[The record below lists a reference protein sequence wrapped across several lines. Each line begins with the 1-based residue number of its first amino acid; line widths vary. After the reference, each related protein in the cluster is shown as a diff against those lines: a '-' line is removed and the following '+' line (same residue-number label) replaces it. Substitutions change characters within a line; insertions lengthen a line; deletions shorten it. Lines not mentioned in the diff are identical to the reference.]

1 MINNFNSK
9 YFIIFAICFSLFFGV
24 ILRLYNLNY
33 DNLWFDEIASFWVS
47 DPFISLSES
56 YERNR
61 LAESQPFL
69 FNYLLKLTHKVFGY
83 TSYVGRYF
91 TATFG
96 ILSIISITYLSRLLK
111 RNNSFVLV
119 AFLVSFNVFL
129 IKYSQEARVYAFL
142 FFICSL
148 SIIFLI
154 KSFKSYDS
162 GENLFSNTSLYILFQ
177 SLAFLTHPFSI
188 IFFFSLIA
196 YYFFYYLKYRK
207 NLVFLNYS
215 ILLLLIFL
223 AIYLPIYLGEVQQF
237 PSWIEQPD
245 LKFFTNFYFSTFF
258 GSRLLGLIHL
268 ILLLSLIFCFR
279 NKIIKNINLI
289 TLLIIFIFLSY
300 FTPLLYGWLIKP
312 VIFSRYIIFVLIPI
326 IIVLSYLIYEIE
338 REKIKNLLILTIVFL
353 TFGNQFSESNFK
365 QFYEVRPKYKPD
377 YYHSLKTIYDSE
389 HKKYFINHSFLDKKN
404 FWSDVFNNYFRVLS
418 KENNFILTQ
427 LNFDD
432 LRKEDGYIWIICP
445 QDISIKN
452 CEKIRS
458 KKLINFKVSKN
469 INFNNVNVK
478 LVKLK

>member
-69 FNYLLKLTHKVFGY
+69 FNYLLKLIHNVFGY
-83 TSYVGRYF
+83 KTYIGRYF

-188 IFFFSLIA
+188 IFFFSLIS

-237 PSWIEQPD
+237 PSWIQQPD

-279 NKIIKNINLI
+279 NKVIKNINLI

-300 FTPLLYGWLIKP
+300 FTPLLYGWLIRP

-326 IIVLSYLIYEIE
+326 IIILSYLIYEIE
-338 REKIKNLLILTIVFL
+338 RKKIKNLLILTIVFL

-377 YYHSLKTIYDSE
+377 YYQSLKTIYDSE
-389 HKKYFINHSFLDKKN
+389 HKKYFINHNFLDKEN
-404 FWSDVFNNYFRVLS
+404 FYLDLFNNYFSILS

-427 LNFDD
+427 LNLND
-432 LRKEDGYIWIICP
+432 LKKENDYIWIICP
-445 QDISIKN
+445 QDIKNKN

-458 KKLINFKVSKN
+458 KKIINFKVSKN

-478 LVKLK
+478 LVQLK

>member
-129 IKYSQEARVYAFL
+129 IKYSQEARVYTFL

-223 AIYLPIYLGEVQQF
+223 AIYLPIYLGGVQQF
-237 PSWIEQPD
+237 PSWIKQPD

-268 ILLLSLIFCFR
+268 ILLLSLIFCFK
-279 NKIIKNINLI
+279 NKVIKNINLI

-300 FTPLLYGWLIKP
+300 FTPLVYGWLIKP

-377 YYHSLKTIYDSE
+377 YYRSLKTIYDSE
-389 HKKYFINHSFLDKKN
+389 HKKYFINHNFLDKKN

-445 QDISIKN
+445 QDIKNKN

-469 INFNNVNVK
+469 INFNSVNVK